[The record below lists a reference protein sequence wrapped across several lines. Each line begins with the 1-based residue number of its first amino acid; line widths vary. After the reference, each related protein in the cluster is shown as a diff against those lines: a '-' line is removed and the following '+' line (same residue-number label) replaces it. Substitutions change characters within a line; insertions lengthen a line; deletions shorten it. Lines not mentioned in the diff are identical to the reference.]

1 MVKGRMSHIFEVR
14 RNTDDKILALKAHLR
29 MDTGKASLLRHEAQI
44 YKELW
49 NLSKEMETDDLR
61 FFNIY
66 DYAECSDGQ
75 FLFLTLGG
83 ESLASVLSDEKVPK

>member
-14 RNTDDKILALKAHLR
+14 RNKDDKILAMKAHLPT
-29 MDTGKASLLRHEAQI
+29 DTGKTSLLRHEAHI
-44 YKELW
+44 YQELW
-49 NLSKEMETDDLR
+49 TLSKKMEDDDFR

-66 DYAECSDGQ
+66 DYGECSDGQ

-83 ESLASVLSDEKVPK
+83 ESLATILSDGKVPK